1 MKKKV
6 STIWTGSVISIGI
19 VSLGTV
25 VAVCIAPPLAIPF
38 GAKLGAS
45 VLGLVGTAWA
55 AGDTAVN
62 HFSDCIGA
70 EQNKEEDYIEELK
83 RRLTSLEERCEK
95 NTGDMQNVNQK
106 FGEMEVRQNTLEI
119 QHEKDKREQ
128 TARISLI
135 REDVDSQSRK
145 ISTFERRMTSH
156 TDKAPTVSSGAASS
170 STQTDQEQ
178 TDTIPE
184 NVSTLLS
191 KHGLHSSN
199 QSEFRPPSDASSASK
214 RRNPTNLRM

>member
-1 MKKKV
+1 
-6 STIWTGSVISIGI
+6 
-19 VSLGTV
+19 
-25 VAVCIAPPLAIPF
+25 
-38 GAKLGAS
+38 
-45 VLGLVGTAWA
+45 
-55 AGDTAVN
+55 
-62 HFSDCIGA
+62 
-70 EQNKEEDYIEELK
+70 
-83 RRLTSLEERCEK
+83 
-95 NTGDMQNVNQK
+95 MQNVNQK